1 MKKLLVSSIMVV
13 LICISCSKDDREKT
27 TNETIKIGVLMPFSL
42 EGAILPSES
51 RLNAV
56 IMAVEEINQ
65 EGGVLEKKLEII
77 TADNEG
83 DEELCKQRAKEL
95 IDQDCIAIIGPSWS
109 SRTIST
115 AIEVTIPRGIL
126 LITPSATST
135 EITHLDD
142 NGLVWRTVPSDA
154 FQGKVAAQYVNEN
167 LGFKTAGVIY
177 VDNSYG
183 KSLADIFTDQFED
196 KGGRVITKI
205 KYEFRESYDNFNFD
219 EKVKDLFKNQPE
231 LIYLISYGQ
240 DGVGLTVS
248 INNTI
253 DLSYGPVF
261 FGCDANH
268 LNYFLPPNSP
278 KEVVDGMMGLAY
290 SASESDPNVV
300 HFTNNFTERFGK
312 APNSP
317 YSSSSYDALY
327 LIAYSIL
334 QGKSYKSRDIA
345 DNLLAVSSGGEVIN
359 PNEFKVA
366 KSKIEAGIDINY
378 NGVAGSVDFDENGD
392 VMTGTYTV
400 WQITDNKFVEVSII
414 SYP

>member
-1 MKKLLVSSIMVV
+1 MKKLVVSSIMVV
-13 LICISCSKDDREKT
+13 LICFSCSKDDREDT

-42 EGAILPSES
+42 EGSILPSES

-65 EGGVLEKKLEII
+65 EEGVLGKKLEII

-83 DEELCKQRAKEL
+83 DEELCKQRAGEL
-95 IDQDCIAIIGPSWS
+95 IDQGCVAIIGPSWS

-126 LITPSATST
+126 LITPSATSP

-154 FQGKVAAQYVNEN
+154 FQGKLAAQYVKAN
-167 LGFKTAGVIY
+167 LDLETAGIIY

-183 KSLADIFTDQFED
+183 KSLADIFSDQFKE
-196 KGGRVITKI
+196 KGGRVITKV
-205 KYEFRESYDNFNFD
+205 KYEFKENYNNFNFD
-219 EKVKDLFKNQPE
+219 EKVAELFNGQPE

-248 INNTI
+248 INNTS

-268 LNYFLPPNSP
+268 VNYFLPPNSP
-278 KEVVDGMMGLAY
+278 KEVVDGMLGLAY
-290 SASESDPNVV
+290 SSSEADPNVLR
-300 HFTNNFTERFGK
+300 FSNNYTERFGK
-312 APNSP
+312 APSSP
-317 YSSSSYDALY
+317 YASSSYDALY

-334 QGKSYKSRDIA
+334 QGKSYHSRDIA
-345 DNLLAVSSGGEVIN
+345 DNLLAVSSGGEVVN
-359 PNEFKVA
+359 PNDFKVG

-378 NGVAGSVDFDENGD
+378 NGVAGSIDFDENGD
-392 VMTGTYTV
+392 VTTGTYSV
-400 WQITDNKFVEVSII
+400 WQITGNKFVEISII
-414 SYP
+414 EYP